1 MQLAGIDL
9 VTIAPAPITELS
21 PIDTPFNIIQRV
33 PIKTLFP
40 IYRICYSLLDIFS
53 R

>member
-40 IYRICYSLLDIFS
+40 IYPQIRN
-53 R
+53 